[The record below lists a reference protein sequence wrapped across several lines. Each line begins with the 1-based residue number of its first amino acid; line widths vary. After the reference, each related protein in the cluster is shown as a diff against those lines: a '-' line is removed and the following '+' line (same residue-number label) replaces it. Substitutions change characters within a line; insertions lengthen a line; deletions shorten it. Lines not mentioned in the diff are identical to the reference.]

1 MLGRRAVRWERLSL
15 ALPAAIAVLTWL
27 LFVGDRRPGTA
38 AALQGFPLDD
48 AWIHLVYARNLAE
61 HGGFYYNDGQ
71 PETGMTSPLWVVV
84 MAGVYALTPHGSAE
98 PVVLGAKLCSLAFGV
113 AAVVVLYGL
122 VRTLGERPVIA
133 LLAASLAAA
142 DPSLTFARAAGMEVS
157 LFILLSLSALH
168 KALRGRVVAAGCAAG
183 LSVVARPEGI
193 VLFPLLFLLLLR
205 RDVRSQPGFARSL
218 VLAGWLAGAPALAY
232 SGFCLYA
239 TGAPLP
245 NTFYAKFA
253 VQNSNFIGG
262 LLFGWRH
269 YVHDNLSYFTAECGG
284 ILALL
289 GAYRIVRRAGSA
301 GLGVVAAGVLLFAAP
316 LSSRSFAPG
325 HYFYWE
331 RWLIPSFPF
340 LIIAMASGVAELA
353 DGLPAV
359 RSLAAWVGWTQRS
372 GSRLAP
378 RMWAAL
384 ACGACAVM
392 LVALPR
398 VFWERSGLYA
408 WNAQNIEE
416 MNVALGRWIDAHLPP
431 DAVIAVV
438 DAGALRY
445 FGRRTTYDFFGL
457 NTHALVRRSLPE
469 RLALLEQLRTS
480 HVVAVPGFF
489 SDEVVRRLALEPTY
503 TVRAANYTICDAP
516 QDVMTVYQRG
526 GSPAARQA
534 DPR

>member
-1 MLGRRAVRWERLSL
+1 MLGRGAARWERLLL
-15 ALPAAIAVLTWL
+15 AIPATIAVLTWL

-48 AWIHLVYARNLAE
+48 AWIHLVYARNLVE
-61 HGGFYYNDGQ
+61 QGGLYYNDGQ

-84 MAGVYALTPHGSAE
+84 MAGVYGLTPHGAAE
-98 PVVLGAKLCSLAFGV
+98 QVVLGAKLCSLAFGV
-113 AAVVVLYGL
+113 AGIFVLYGL
-122 VRTLGERPVIA
+122 VRTLGERPGIA

-142 DPSLTFARAAGMEVS
+142 DPSLTFARAAGMEVA
-157 LFILLSLSALH
+157 LFIFLSLSALH
-168 KALRGRVVAAGCAAG
+168 SALRGRVVAAGCAAG

-205 RDVRSQPGFARSL
+205 RSVRSQPRFVRSL
-218 VLAGWLAGAPALAY
+218 VFATVLAGTPALAY

-253 VQNSNFIGG
+253 VQDSNFIDG
-262 LLFGWRH
+262 LLLGWRH
-269 YVHDNLSYFTAECGG
+269 YVHDNLSYFTAESGC
-284 ILALL
+284 IVALL
-289 GAYRIVRRAGSA
+289 GAYRLVRRAGLA
-301 GLGVVAAGVLLFAAP
+301 GLAVVTAGVLLFVAP

-340 LIIAMASGVAELA
+340 LIIALASGVAEVG
-353 DGLPAV
+353 DGLPSV
-359 RSLAAWVGWTQRS
+359 RWVGRSQRPT
-372 GSRLAP
+372 SRISQP
-378 RMWAAL
+378 IWGVL
-384 ACGACAVM
+384 ACGACGLL

-398 VFWERSGLYA
+398 VLRERSDLYA

-416 MNVALGRWIDAHLPP
+416 MNVALGRWIDAQLPP

-457 NTHALVRRSLPE
+457 NTHALVRRGLAE
-469 RLALLEQLRTS
+469 KLALLEQLRTS

-489 SDEVVRRLALEPTY
+489 SDEVVRRLALEPLY

-526 GSPAARQA
+526 RPPAARES
-534 DPR
+534 DGR